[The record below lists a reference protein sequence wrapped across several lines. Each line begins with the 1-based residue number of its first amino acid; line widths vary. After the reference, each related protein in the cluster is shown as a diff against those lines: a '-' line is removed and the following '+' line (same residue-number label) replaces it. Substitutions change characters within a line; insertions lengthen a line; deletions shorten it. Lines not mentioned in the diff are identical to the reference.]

1 MYEKLL
7 VKALETSADIVGCD
21 FFDDYIAHSTIRKQL
36 FPQQSEKCVKKM
48 LRGELHC
55 GTWNKLITKSLYER
69 TKIGFPKVSIC
80 GRMYL
85 LLFLY
90 AFMLLK

>member
-1 MYEKLL
+1 M
-7 VKALETSADIVGCD
+7 LETSADIVGCD
-21 FFDDYIAHSTIRKQL
+21 FFDDYVAHSTIRKQL

-55 GTWNKLITKSLYER
+55 GTWNKLVIKSLYER
-69 TKIGFPKVSIC
+69 TKIDFPEGINMW
-80 GRMYL
+80 RMYL
-85 LLFLY
+85 LSFLY